1 MGRWSHYDTDE
12 ERLPEGMVR
21 IGYDA
26 DDQTYTYRN
35 TTDGSI
41 WESAPGNRYGRL
53 RQVSGPSQPSQG
65 GFRDDGDN
73 AVPPPP
79 YEDEDSGHYAGEAHG
94 VSWRTEMMPLLNFFM
109 LIALFMM
116 GVFWYLH
123 WMAGGESGTPVPQ
136 CARGSYAYN
145 INPGDTCWA
154 IAEGR
159 GLKVEDVLRLNKG
172 LDCDRLAVGSAICV
186 PES

>member
-1 MGRWSHYDTDE
+1 MGRWSNYDTDE
-12 ERLPEGMVR
+12 ERLPEGMTC

-53 RQVSGPSQPSQG
+53 RQVSGPTQPSQG
-65 GFRDDGDN
+65 GFRDEDDN
-73 AVPPPP
+73 ALPPPP
-79 YEDEDSGHYAGEAHG
+79 YDNEDSDSYAHETHR

-123 WMAGGESGTPVPQ
+123 WMAGGESGTPVAQ
-136 CARGSYAYN
+136 CSRGSYTYN

-154 IAEGR
+154 IADSR
-159 GLKVEDVLRLNKG
+159 GLKVEDVLRLNEG
-172 LDCDRLAVGSAICV
+172 LDCDRLTVGSAICV